1 MDVPT
6 DIGKSH
12 HYKYCHFDKFLHR
25 KGICR
30 RMMTGSGVTTD
41 GSMLRFRDKLA
52 QAVANKLLELG
63 LVKVA
68 SDTGVNR
75 R

>member
-1 MDVPT
+1 
-6 DIGKSH
+6 
-12 HYKYCHFDKFLHR
+12 
-25 KGICR
+25 
-30 RMMTGSGVTTD
+30 MMTGSGVTTD